1 MTFAFLDN
9 RERLTEWTS
18 DLNKHAVTTKRI
30 RIGNVRAFLKFL
42 IDAQLPEVRASRKAL
57 KGTLV
62 ALQSEMK
69 KSRRELQ
76 THKQDIRIKKS
87 LELEKNPT
95 TENLDWFYGL
105 LAGFVICTTGHRR
118 GVISNMT
125 VEEVGTAEADGDGQ
139 RIIRVKE
146 HKTKETFGH
155 ALVPLTKD
163 EYIWFHRFVYH
174 RQRYPGGSSQL
185 IFANTNGGPYSK
197 MLTSFQDAWRKF
209 GIPGKPTFS
218 MIRSS
223 ISTFSERS
231 LGTQSKVQVH
241 RMMCYSDATAERFYE
256 ADLKFDEAFKCR
268 NNAAK
273 ALAVNNRT
281 RDSEESTT
289 SEDNEDVLQR
299 RYAGPKK
306 RKSSQNATRQEI
318 GKKKTKQHANT
329 IDTDSSKD
337 ESNNEFRKVI
347 DLTAGKTSG
356 KHPHKQSGRGRAEV
370 RVEEDTTGDEDMPG
384 MVTTESSEDEDYDD
398 NYEHTDLKAAGTLG
412 STKGKDNAKEK
423 GKATKDTGHLYSH
436 TQFLKKK
443 NKCWESPKVILERI
457 AIQTQIQ
464 KVVRPK
470 ETTEG
475 VNQTLTETRDED
487 NEALRPENLS
497 ENENSIQTVTTDNEE
512 DKAEDENSPLVNT
525 TDRDQEVSSGL
536 QTEAT
541 DTIKGLSTEDIGKDK
556 HGPQTKTTT
565 EEKCNLRSEDTTE
578 EGMTTQTETTDKD
591 KALSTEDTDLNEHG
605 PQMETKVKEKNNL
618 RAGDTTEEG
627 MRTQT
632 ETTDKD
638 KALSTEDTDIK
649 EQGPQMET
657 MSKEKNYLREEETTE
672 NKDTVRVKEDGPGT
686 SYVSPVAHPK
696 KRKRSL
702 MRKSCLAKCDESK
715 QTKKKGNKQE
725 RKRPKSLTARQL
737 LSPKMLRSH
746 KTKEAPKDINKRQ
759 KATQR
764 LRGKDK
770 KKIFG
775 CC

>member
-1 MTFAFLDN
+1 MVTSLDI
-9 RERLTEWTS
+9 EQLTESSDQEEQSDSSDTS
-18 DLNKHAVTTKRI
+18 EESAEI
-30 RIGNVRAFLKFL
+30 REDSSVHSPVHQSD
-42 IDAQLPEVRASRKAL
+42 DAQVQHQTCKNCKELYLKLQLLKSKLKRLKSTKDKPGLKPLNPPKRQKFERHKPDPTARLPKFEKVLNAWFQHIC
-57 KGTLV
+57 GT
-62 ALQSEMK
+62 
-69 KSRRELQ
+69 
-76 THKQDIRIKKS
+76 I
-87 LELEKNPT
+87 ELEKNPT

-125 VEEVGTAEADGDGQ
+125 VEEVGTAEADGDGR

-197 MLTSFQDAWRKF
+197 MLKSFQDAWRKF

-223 ISTFSERS
+223 ISTFSGRS

-241 RMMCYSDATAERFYE
+241 RMMCYSDATAARFYE
-256 ADLKFDEAFKCR
+256 ADLNFDEAFQCR
-268 NNAAK
+268 KNAAK

-306 RKSSQNATRQEI
+306 RKSSQNATRGEI
-318 GKKKTKQHANT
+318 VKKKTKKYAIT
-329 IDTDSSKD
+329 IDTDSSK
-337 ESNNEFRKVI
+337 
-347 DLTAGKTSG
+347 
-356 KHPHKQSGRGRAEV
+356 Q
-370 RVEEDTTGDEDMPG
+370 TTGDEDMPV
-384 MVTTESSEDEDYDD
+384 MVTTESSEGEDYDD
-398 NYEHTDLKAAGTLG
+398 NCEQIDLTAAGTLG
-412 STKGKDNAKEK
+412 STKGKDNDTAK
-423 GKATKDTGHLYSH
+423 GKATKDTGNLYSH
-436 TQFLKKK
+436 TQFLKKRF
-443 NKCWESPKVILERI
+443 KCWEYPKIMLERI

-464 KVVRPK
+464 KVVRPN

-475 VNQTLTETRDED
+475 VNQTQTETIDED
-487 NEALRPENLS
+487 NEALRPEGLS
-497 ENENSIQTVTTDNEE
+497 ENENSIQTLTTDNEE
-512 DKAEDENSPLVNT
+512 DKAEDENGPLVNT
-525 TDRDQEVSSGL
+525 TDIDQEASSGL
-536 QTEAT
+536 VRKTTEN
-541 DTIKGLSTEDIGKDK
+541 IKGMSTEDIGRDK

-565 EEKCNLRSEDTTE
+565 EEKCNLRSEGTTE
-578 EGMTTQTETTDKD
+578 KGMRKQTETTDKD
-591 KALSTEDTDLNEHG
+591 KAVSTE
-605 PQMETKVKEKNNL
+605 ET
-618 RAGDTTEEG
+618 G
-627 MRTQT
+627 
-632 ETTDKD
+632 
-638 KALSTEDTDIK
+638 IK
-649 EQGPQMET
+649 EQGAQMET
-657 MSKEKNYLREEETTE
+657 MGKEKKYLREEGRTE

-686 SYVSPVAHPK
+686 SYESPVAHPK

-702 MRKSCLAKCDESK
+702 MKKSSLVKCDESK
-715 QTKKKGNKQE
+715 ETKQSGNKQE
-725 RKRPKSLTARQL
+725 RKRPKNLTARQL

-746 KTKEAPKDINKRQ
+746 KTKEAPKDTNKRQ
-759 KATQR
+759 KLIQR

-770 KKIFG
+770 KKILG